1 MGTQVLSPIKILI
14 VEDNPGDVELARE
27 ALKTSKLANE
37 LTVVNDGKSALA
49 LLEAAQKDGTL
60 PDLVFLDLNLPGIPG
75 TDVLK
80 AIKTTPATARIPVV
94 VLTSSRAE
102 RDIVKSYDLHAN
114 CYVTKPIDFSQF
126 IEVIQSIEDFWFT
139 IVRLPGRP

>member
-1 MGTQVLSPIKILI
+1 MDDQVLHPVRILI

-27 ALKTSKLANE
+27 ALRTSKLANE

-49 LLEAAQKDGTL
+49 LLEAAERDGTL
-60 PDLVFLDLNLPGIPG
+60 PDLVFLDLNLPGMPG
-75 TDVLK
+75 TEVLK
-80 AIKTTPATARIPVV
+80 TIKTTASMARIPVV

-114 CYVTKPIDFSQF
+114 CFVTKPIDFAQF